1 MQQKILNRNSVVII
15 NKNEFEMDFEL
26 IIELSTTSNVAVEI
40 PGYNIIYIKILLTR
54 YFFRGYAVS
63 IIYHFKVIT
72 TK

>member
-26 IIELSTTSNVAVEI
+26 IIELSTTNNVAVEI

>member
-1 MQQKILNRNSVVII
+1 MVII

>member
-1 MQQKILNRNSVVII
+1 MVII
-15 NKNEFEMDFEL
+15 NKNEFEMDL
-26 IIELSTTSNVAVEI
+26 PHNKQIELSTTNNVAVEI

-63 IIYHFKVIT
+63 IIYHFKVVT